1 MITLFTRSPQPE
13 MLYGWYLFDH
23 PQICLSF
30 GRRLYFPS
38 PSFFHVPSARQTLL
52 SGVFAL
58 CQFNGVTCHVVF
70 MVTVF
75 INNSAVED
83 GRHLVH
89 REYVLI
95 SRF

>member
-13 MLYGWYLFDH
+13 MLYGWYLFDR

-58 CQFNGVTCHVVF
+58 CQFNGVSCC
-70 MVTVF
+70 
-75 INNSAVED
+75 IY
-83 GRHLVH
+83 GH
-89 REYVLI
+89 RVY
-95 SRF
+95 SRYLPAPATNIPLDVA